1 MRYCFRHIFLTALLA
16 VMTVSAS
23 AEEWRTARASPAAF
37 ADTRDAV
44 VLAIENRGLVLNFTG
59 HISEMLDRTAGDLGN
74 ARRIYEQAEVLE
86 FCSATLSRQMMETDP
101 HEIVN
106 CPFTIAVYALAGEPG
121 KTWVAY
127 RKPAGKSAARLE
139 KLLREIVA
147 DALD

>member
-1 MRYCFRHIFLTALLA
+1 MRHCFRLVFLTALLA
-16 VMTVSAS
+16 GMTVPAS
-23 AEEWRTARASPAAF
+23 AQEWRTARASQAAF

-59 HISEMLDRTAGDLGN
+59 HISEMLDRTAGDLGH

-86 FCSATLSRQMMETDP
+86 FCSATVSRQMMEADP

-106 CPFTIAVYALAGEPG
+106 CPFTISVYALAGEPG

-127 RKPAGKSAARLE
+127 RKPEGKSAAVLE
-139 KLLREIVA
+139 KLLHDIVA